1 MDTTQ
6 TTNPAPLL
14 PTNRDYERID
24 RNRDRQ
30 HPGHVDE
37 CFLCGKGLTAEGA
50 AKAWHVEVTQDGQA
64 IHADERWTRTDS
76 QGAYPVGSECA
87 RSIPAAY
94 KFPAAYKV
102 RAV

>member
-14 PTNRDYERID
+14 PISRDYERID
-24 RNRDRQ
+24 RNRDQQR
-30 HPGHVDE
+30 PDHVDE
-37 CFLCGKGLTAEGA
+37 CWLCGKGLTAEGA
-50 AKAWHVEVTQDGQA
+50 AKAWLVEMTQGGHA
-64 IHADERWTRTDS
+64 IHADERWLRTDS

-94 KFPAAYKV
+94 KF